1 MSLSEMVIKSKL
13 IPPQPQRDVFHRA
26 RLQEKYSA
34 SRSHPLTFIHAGTG
48 FGKTTSLLELS
59 RFYKQVFWYDITE
72 PDRDP
77 ALFLAHLISA
87 FSPSSDRLL
96 ERLQSGGMA
105 ATPAIMTTLINQLT
119 LDLEDDVVLVL
130 DDYHLVSDVAD
141 ITRWVEQLIENH
153 PPRLHVA
160 IASRT
165 IPESTAFVRWRVKG
179 TMLLID
185 QADLAFTEDEIN
197 ALFTNQFGFAITSE
211 QAQSIFAY
219 TDGWIIALQ
228 LIWQRLQSSSTRQLE
243 HILADLPT
251 SFTEV
256 FYFLAQEVLLR
267 QLKGVQRFLLS
278 SAVLRQLDVNAC
290 NELLGITNS
299 GEILQQLVERGLFT
313 FSVDQNT
320 YRYQR
325 LFQDFLLDQV
335 RKDAGSLPTLHKKAA
350 VFFER
355 SNEAEEAI
363 FHLLAAGDT
372 DKAAD
377 LIESSAPH
385 LLELGRLRTIAKWLE
400 QLTESQMNK
409 HPRLWLVSG
418 EVYRLRANFDPA
430 LAAYTRA
437 ESVYRQRKDIL
448 GRSFALRSQAQV
460 YLDTIRPLKAS
471 SLLEEA
477 ISLLEPQ
484 EHPAEVA
491 ALLDQLAENKL
502 NLGKPEEARA
512 LHNEAG
518 MLRSEADPDAI
529 YLEAR
534 SLLRTGR
541 LQEAVD
547 LFEPYQEQIKPSPT
561 EQRAQKFH
569 REMPLL
575 LSLIHLMLG
584 NVEKGEIYAR
594 RGIEIG
600 RQLDSPFVE
609 AVGWMRLG
617 HACQLHP
624 HLPWRSARLLQS
636 KECYERS
643 IELVRPFNVVRV
655 QVEPL
660 WGLSRYHG
668 YQGRLAEAQRYAAQA
683 IDIAD
688 NAGDQWFVG
697 LIQCTLGTA
706 YALAGNAD
714 ALDRLQRSAEKLLE
728 VGDVFSRS
736 AALAARLYYEWFYTT
751 RQKAIESFATIA
763 IEFISSN
770 SGSVLVRPTHIGMQD
785 TQVFIPLLLEAHHQ
799 GIEPEWIRQ
808 LLPMIDPSTTDHH
821 PGYGLAV
828 RTLGQFEVWR
838 GSEQANPR
846 EWQREKA
853 RQLFQFFISNQGKWF
868 TREQLSDALW
878 PDLDLDASNQN
889 LKVALNALNRA
900 VEPARE
906 SGQNPFFITR
916 QETLYGLNQ
925 AAQIRLDA
933 EDFLALAYS
942 KLDDDLETAL
952 QIYRGDY
959 LPEATAED
967 WASEKRELLRETYL
981 HTAHK
986 LADRRLQEGHCDE
999 AMRICHEILAVDP
1012 CNEPAYR
1019 VLMRCHAARGNLAA
1033 VHAVYQRC
1041 ISLLKA
1047 DLDVPPSAETTALY
1061 NQLTEK

>member
-13 IPPQPQRDVFHRA
+13 IPPQPQRDVYHRA
-26 RLQEKYSA
+26 RLQEKYKA
-34 SRSHPLTFIHAGTG
+34 SCSYPLTFIHAGTG
-48 FGKTTSLLELS
+48 FGKTTALLELS
-59 RFYKQVFWYDITE
+59 SNYKQVFWYDITE

-87 FSPSSDRLL
+87 FSPSSDQLL
-96 ERLQSGGMA
+96 ERLQTGGMVA
-105 ATPAIMTTLINQLT
+105 APAIMTALINQLT

-130 DDYHLVSDVAD
+130 DDYHLVSDVVD

-153 PPRLHVA
+153 PPRLHLA

-179 TMLLID
+179 TLLLID
-185 QADLAFTEDEIN
+185 QSDLAFTEDEIKL
-197 ALFTNQFGFAITSE
+197 LFTDHFGFAITHD
-211 QAQSIFAY
+211 QAQSLFAY

-228 LIWQRLQSSSTRQLE
+228 LIWQRLQSSPTRQLE
-243 HILADLPT
+243 RILADLPT

-267 QLKGVQRFLLS
+267 QPKGMQKFLLS
-278 SAVLRQLDVNAC
+278 SAVLRQLDVKAC

-335 RKDAGSLPTLHKKAA
+335 RKDAGSLPVLHQKAA
-350 VFFER
+350 AYFEQ
-355 SNEAEEAI
+355 NNNAEEAI
-363 FHLLAAGDT
+363 FHLLAAGDAE
-372 DKAAD
+372 KAAD
-377 LIESSAPH
+377 LIESTATH

-437 ESVYRQRKDIL
+437 ENVYRQRKDIL

-477 ISLLEPQ
+477 VSLLEPQ

-518 MLRSEADPDAI
+518 MLRSEVDPDAI

-534 SLLRTGR
+534 ALLRTGR
-541 LQEAVD
+541 LQQAVN
-547 LFEPYQEQIKPSPT
+547 LFEPYQEQIKPSST

-584 NVEKGEIYAR
+584 NVEKGELYAR
-594 RGIEIG
+594 SGIEIG

-617 HACQLHP
+617 HTCQLHP
-624 HLPWRSARLLQS
+624 HLPWRTARLQQA

-660 WGLSRYHG
+660 WGLCRYYG
-668 YQGRLAEAQRYAAQA
+668 YQGRLVEAKRFADQA
-683 IDIAD
+683 IEIAD

-697 LIQCTLGTA
+697 LIQCTMGTA
-706 YALAGNAD
+706 YALTGHAD
-714 ALDRLQRSAEKLLE
+714 APDWLQRSAEKLLE

-736 AALAARLYYEWFYTT
+736 AALAARLYYEWFHGS
-751 RQKAIESFATIA
+751 RQEAVTSFASVA
-763 IEFISSN
+763 SEYKSSDT
-770 SGSVLVRPTHIGMQD
+770 GSILVRPTHIGMQD
-785 TQVFIPLLLEAHHQ
+785 TQVFIPLLLEAYNQ
-799 GIEPEWIRQ
+799 GIEPVWISQ
-808 LLPMIDPSTTDHH
+808 LLPMIDPTTTDHH

-838 GSEQANPR
+838 GSEQANPH

-878 PDLDLDASNQN
+878 PNLDLDASSQN

-900 VEPARE
+900 LEPARVP
-906 SGQNPFFITR
+906 GQNPFFIIR
-916 QETLYGLNQ
+916 QETLYGLNP
-925 AAQIRLDA
+925 AAQLQLDA
-933 EDFLALAYS
+933 DDFLALASS

-959 LPEATAED
+959 LPDATGEN
-967 WASEKRELLRETYL
+967 WTIEKREHLREIYL
-981 HTAHK
+981 HTAHQ
-986 LADRRLQEGHCDE
+986 LADKRLQDGQCDE

-1041 ISLLKA
+1041 ITLLN
-1047 DLDVPPSAETTALY
+1047 DELEVPPSTETTLLY
-1061 NQLTEK
+1061 EQLTQK